1 MSYQPKPG
9 GQPPSFKTNVNR
21 AKTKRW
27 VEAKSYT
34 YDGDDWGDA
43 DEYDEYGGYDEP
55 PPPTKP
61 TGLRQQGQSAHSIP
75 QNPYASPTGPYQSP
89 VGNGNSG
96 YGNMSGP
103 QQLGLRSATNP
114 QPRVD
119 TGLVRNNSF
128 DRGDEKRAF
137 SAGGLQQGVVSPREA
152 PRQQQS
158 YQPEQTYEAANI
170 QAPMQ
175 FDPNQMRPVQPKPH
189 AQSERSHPDQPQ
201 ATDSA
206 YAPPA
211 DYRENSYSQDS
222 RLPSMG
228 SRTQSMTSNSSS
240 LDIHNRRDFTPSAL
254 PQPLHTRGSPSP
266 DSRPMSQHPPRKS
279 SLSQANQ
286 PQMTPPGRMSNVPAS
301 SESESVH
308 RERTS
313 SNAEKPLPFVRPA
326 DIYRRMQEMERE
338 RQSQESSR
346 PSMDAITGSV
356 GQFEEGDH
364 AVLGEE
370 EPDPSHP
377 ATKPAPT
384 QTHDIFEAKEQN
396 RPRQTTLDPV
406 AERKSEY
413 ALDGNI
419 GDHQTA
425 SNQAHDL
432 GLANSDTTEGVTQ
445 AAPRTVVHN
454 TLSPVLPEVARMS
467 AFGDSF
473 LNTRDVTEQA
483 SSRAQFAPLDGNPLT
498 DQDRTSNESSSG
510 LQHQPSSG
518 FRSVVHQAFDRTD
531 DQIPP
536 TPTSTAG
543 SSVQRSTSRGTSVV
557 SPIISRDPSTTTPKG
572 TSDMRPMTPTYETD
586 DASPR
591 PQSSDSAGTQRQ
603 FTRRPSPTR
612 AMAPEIGDQ
621 SPPATFIPGH
631 RRDLS
636 TPSPGNSPARTP
648 ALEVNKQ
655 LHRPHEAEVAMST
668 PTELAFDSTSL
679 NQEKAP
685 LDNTDAPLVDSPVDN
700 SRKRS
705 ESPSKGRVRDLA
717 GKFEST
723 SNSRRGSDQS
733 LSQRGGSGR
742 TSPQRVDLPISTRPL
757 ADRMESFRP
766 HLPGGW
772 DSYTSNAP
780 PTTATDT
787 IIKNDASG
795 AIQQPA
801 PSTTDISSAEEAQ
814 RPIKFGTPKIPE
826 QSMARSLQEDA
837 SPNDPFSSV
846 AAKSSA
852 MACAIVADNTTGNSP
867 ELAVVPKDF
876 EREEPPQHES
886 SVDRD
891 SSERERSV
899 LVSTGSQ
906 AEASQSDDDEPVQK
920 LQKSQ
925 ELGTPSDHIDSPKL
939 SKVLSDRSEQN
950 TPHAPL
956 LAPLSLR
963 TDTGSTYES
972 DRLRREIEKSLT
984 PNMPSEPTTAESD
997 SPFQGERRIPVDATM
1012 DRHGVAHESMVI
1024 PREYDSYW
1032 NGSESLSSS
1041 RASSERIQTL
1051 VPSHAGPQRGE
1062 DQAPAPPLMDKNSQV
1077 LAEERQSPLPDTR
1090 PTIPQHRFSWE
1101 RTSLNEEAPS
1111 DAGQETI
1118 APTIEPKQLSN
1129 IQGLPHLDPRLEHEV
1144 GSEGHTGLP
1153 SSVPDPVPE
1162 PSLYEGGLEISEH
1175 QAEKYHIAD
1184 PTHVSGLSGISRAT
1198 EHPLPDRSQ
1207 QVREEEPVT
1216 TQSDAPSNLEVRPGL
1231 PPPPPH
1237 PSAQPKTPAFR
1248 EILALKT
1255 PADRIRGYNE
1265 ARDLWAKQDT
1275 GLAHW
1280 LAVTTTELPEHA
1292 DVLANVGRRPAAL
1305 MGHKPSSSRL
1315 LSGFRSTG
1323 PQSDVSENSSSA
1335 FGQGSIPSSGSNKLS
1350 SQQVQAKGKDL
1361 LHTAGVFGGKA
1372 NVAAKGL
1379 FSKGRSKLR
1388 GAGGSD
1394 KVDK

>member
-75 QNPYASPTGPYQSP
+75 QNPYASPTDPYRSSI
-89 VGNGNSG
+89 GNGKAG

-103 QQLGLRSATNP
+103 QQHGPRSATNP
-114 QPRVD
+114 QPWVD
-119 TGLVRNNSF
+119 TGLVRTNSF

-137 SAGGLQQGVVSPREA
+137 SAGGLQQGMASPSDAR
-152 PRQQQS
+152 RQPQS
-158 YQPEQTYEAANI
+158 YPHEQTYETPNI
-170 QAPMQ
+170 QPPMQ

-189 AQSERSHPDQPQ
+189 GQPERSYPDQPIQ
-201 ATDSA
+201 ATDPA
-206 YAPPA
+206 YARSG
-211 DYRENSYSQDS
+211 DYRELSYAQDS

-266 DSRPMSQHPPRKS
+266 DSPPMSQHPPRKS
-279 SLSQANQ
+279 SLSQTNQ
-286 PQMTPPGRMSNVPAS
+286 PQIAPLSQVSNVPKS

-308 RERTS
+308 RERTG
-313 SNAEKPLPFVRPA
+313 SNADKPLPFVRPA
-326 DIYRRMQEMERE
+326 DIYRRMQEGKERE
-338 RQSQESSR
+338 RQSQESPR
-346 PSMDAITGSV
+346 PSMEALTGSAS
-356 GQFEEGDH
+356 QFEKANDP
-364 AVLGEE
+364 VLGE
-370 EPDPSHP
+370 EPDPSQP
-377 ATKPAPT
+377 VTKPIPS
-384 QTHDIFEAKEQN
+384 QTLDTTEAKEQN
-396 RPRQTTLDPV
+396 RPRQMTLDSVP
-406 AERKSEY
+406 ERKSEY
-413 ALDGNI
+413 VLEDGSI
-419 GDHQTA
+419 GNHQTA
-425 SNQAHDL
+425 SNLAHDS
-432 GLANSDTTEGVTQ
+432 GLANTDATEGATQ

-473 LNTRDVTEQA
+473 LNTGDVTEPN
-483 SSRAQFAPLDGNPLT
+483 SSPMKLATSDGSPLT
-498 DQDRTSNESSSG
+498 DQDRISNDSSSG
-510 LQHQPSSG
+510 LQHQSSSG

-536 TPTSTAG
+536 TPTSTEG

-557 SPIISRDPSTTTPKG
+557 SPIISRGPSTTTSKG
-572 TSDMRPMTPTYETD
+572 ISDMRPMTPTYETD

-591 PQSSDSAGTQRQ
+591 PQSSDSTGTQRQ
-603 FTRRPSPTR
+603 VTRKPSPT
-612 AMAPEIGDQ
+612 PDQ
-621 SPPATFIPGH
+621 SPPPTFIPGH

-655 LHRPHEAEVAMST
+655 LHRPHEAEVTMPT
-668 PTELAFDSTSL
+668 PTQLAFDSTSL
-679 NQEKAP
+679 SQEKAP
-685 LDNTDAPLVDSPVDN
+685 QGNTDALSMNSPVDN
-700 SRKRS
+700 SGKRS

-772 DSYTSNAP
+772 DSYTSIAP
-780 PTTATDT
+780 PTAATDT
-787 IIKNDASG
+787 KVRSDASA
-795 AIQQPA
+795 AIQQPE
-801 PSTTDISSAEEAQ
+801 PSASDISSAEEAQ
-814 RPIKFGTPKIPE
+814 GAIQSGTPNTRKH
-826 QSMARSLQEDA
+826 SKGT
-837 SPNDPFSSV
+837 SPDDPFITV
-846 AAKSSA
+846 AADSGA
-852 MACAIVADNTTGNSP
+852 IAGGIVADTSIGNSTEP
-867 ELAVVPKDF
+867 AVAPKGF
-876 EREEPPQHES
+876 TQEERPQHES
-886 SVDRD
+886 NADNSSADR
-891 SSERERSV
+891 EHGV
-899 LVSTGSQ
+899 LVNTNSQ
-906 AEASQSDDDEPVQK
+906 AEASHSDDDEPVQK

-925 ELGTPSDHIDSPKL
+925 EPGTPSDYFDSPKP
-939 SKVLSDRSEQN
+939 SEALSDQSEQN

-997 SPFQGERRIPVDATM
+997 SPFQGERRIPVDAIM
-1012 DRHGVAHESMVI
+1012 DPHGVAHESMVI

-1032 NGSESLSSS
+1032 NGSESVNSS
-1041 RASSERIQTL
+1041 RTGSERIVTL
-1051 VPSHAGPQRGE
+1051 VPSYAGPHRGE
-1062 DQAPAPPLMDKNSQV
+1062 DEAPAPPLKDGNSQV
-1077 LAEERQSPLPDTR
+1077 LAEERQSPLADAR

-1101 RTSLNEEAPS
+1101 RTSLNEEGPS

-1118 APTIEPKQLSN
+1118 APTTEPKQLSN
-1129 IQGLPHLDPRLEHEV
+1129 IQDSPVLDHSLEHEV
-1144 GSEGHTGLP
+1144 NSKGLPGLP

-1162 PSLYEGGLEISEH
+1162 PPAYEGGLELSEPPP
-1175 QAEKYHIAD
+1175 EKHHIAEPSD
-1184 PTHVSGLSGISRAT
+1184 DSAFQGASRAT
-1198 EHPLPDRSQ
+1198 DHPTPDRSQ
-1207 QVREEEPVT
+1207 QWHEQEPAT
-1216 TQSDAPSNLEVRPGL
+1216 TQSGGPSNLEIEPGF

-1237 PSAQPKTPAFR
+1237 PSAHPKIPAFR

-1265 ARDLWAKQDT
+1265 ARDQFAKQDT

-1280 LAVTTTELPEHA
+1280 LAITATELPEHA
-1292 DVLANVGRRPAAL
+1292 DVLANVGRRPAVL
-1305 MGHKPSSSRL
+1305 MGHKPSTSRL

-1323 PQSDVSENSSSA
+1323 PQSDVSETPSSA
-1335 FGQGSIPSSGSNKLS
+1335 FGQGSVASSGTNKLS

>member
-9 GQPPSFKTNVNR
+9 AQPPSFKTNVNR

-75 QNPYASPTGPYQSP
+75 PNPYASPTDHYRSP
-89 VGNGNSG
+89 VGNGKAS

-103 QQLGLRSATNP
+103 QQSGSRSATNP

-119 TGLVRNNSF
+119 TGLVRSNSF

-137 SAGGLQQGVVSPREA
+137 SAGGLQQGMASPSDG

-158 YQPEQTYEAANI
+158 YLDEQTYKAPNI
-170 QAPMQ
+170 QPPMQ
-175 FDPNQMRPVQPKPH
+175 FDPSQMRPVQPKPRGQSEL
-189 AQSERSHPDQPQ
+189 AQSDQPAQ
-201 ATDSA
+201 PTGSA
-206 YAPPA
+206 YGPSA
-211 DYRENSYSQDS
+211 DYRELPHPQDS

-279 SLSQANQ
+279 SLSQTNQ
-286 PQMTPPGRMSNVPAS
+286 PQMTPAARMSNVPLS
-301 SESESVH
+301 SEPESVH
-308 RERTS
+308 RQRSS

-326 DIYRRMQEMERE
+326 DIYRRMQEEQERE
-338 RQSQESSR
+338 RQSQESPR
-346 PSMDAITGSV
+346 PSMDAITGSA
-356 GQFEEGDH
+356 GQFEKSKH
-364 AVLGEE
+364 TVLGED
-370 EPDPSHP
+370 DPNASHP
-377 ATKPAPT
+377 TMKSPPS
-384 QTHDIFEAKEQN
+384 QTLNTIEAKEPN
-396 RPRQTTLDPV
+396 RPRQMTLDSV

-413 ALDGNI
+413 ALDENI

-425 SNQAHDL
+425 TDQTHDF
-432 GLANSDTTEGVTQ
+432 GLAKADATEGATQ
-445 AAPRTVVHN
+445 AMPRTVVHN
-454 TLSPVLPEVARMS
+454 TLSPILPEVARMS
-467 AFGDSF
+467 AFSDSF
-473 LNTRDVTEQA
+473 LNARDVSEETSFPTQLTP
-483 SSRAQFAPLDGNPLT
+483 SDGSPPE
-498 DQDRTSNESSSG
+498 DPDRTTNESSSG
-510 LQHQPSSG
+510 LQHQSSSG

-536 TPTSTAG
+536 TPSSTAG

-557 SPIISRDPSTTTPKG
+557 SPIISRGPSTTTPKG
-572 TSDMRPMTPTYETD
+572 ASTMRPMTPTHETD
-586 DASPR
+586 DPSPR
-591 PQSSDSAGTQRQ
+591 PQSSDSADTQRQ
-603 FTRRPSPTR
+603 LTRKPSPTR
-612 AMAPEIGDQ
+612 TRSPKIDDQ

-655 LHRPHEAEVAMST
+655 LHQPHEAEVAMST
-668 PTELAFDSTSL
+668 PTELAFDSGVLS
-679 NQEKAP
+679 QEIAP
-685 LDNTDAPLVDSPVDN
+685 RNDTDVPLVSSRADD

-705 ESPSKGRVRDLA
+705 ESPSKSRVRDLA

-733 LSQRGGSGR
+733 ISQRGGSGR
-742 TSPQRVDLPISTRPL
+742 TSPQRIDLPISTRPL
-757 ADRMESFRP
+757 TDRMESFRP

-780 PTTATDT
+780 TTATDT
-787 IIKNDASG
+787 TLANDAS
-795 AIQQPA
+795 AAMQQPKD
-801 PSTTDISSAEEAQ
+801 STSNTFLAQEAQ
-814 RPIKFGTPKIPE
+814 GTIKSGTPNTPKNSKPTPP
-826 QSMARSLQEDA
+826 QEDTTL
-837 SPNDPFSSV
+837 NDPFYTV
-846 AAKSSA
+846 GADSSA
-852 MACAIVADNTTGNSP
+852 MAGASVPNTTRMGSP
-867 ELAVVPKDF
+867 EPAVAHKGFNREGKSQPESNEDYTTS
-876 EREEPPQHES
+876 ERES
-886 SVDRD
+886 SV
-891 SSERERSV
+891 SK
-899 LVSTGSQ
+899 
-906 AEASQSDDDEPVQK
+906 SDDAEPGQK
-920 LQKSQ
+920 LQSSN
-925 ELGTPSDHIDSPKL
+925 EPETPSEYVDSPKP
-939 SKVLSDRSEQN
+939 SEALSDRSEQN
-950 TPHAPL
+950 TPHGPI

-963 TDTGSTYES
+963 TGTGSRYES

-997 SPFQGERRIPVDATM
+997 SPFQGERRIPVDAIM
-1012 DRHGVAHESMVI
+1012 SRQSVAHESMVI

-1032 NGSESLSSS
+1032 NGSESANSS
-1041 RASSERIQTL
+1041 RTGSERIAAL
-1051 VPSHAGPQRGE
+1051 VPSYAGQQRGE
-1062 DQAPAPPLMDKNSQV
+1062 DEASAPPSKDGSSQL
-1077 LAEERQSPLPDTR
+1077 LAGEQQSQLADTR
-1090 PTIPQHRFSWE
+1090 PTMPPQRFSWE

-1111 DAGQETI
+1111 DAVQEIT
-1118 APTIEPKQLSN
+1118 APAVDSKQLSN
-1129 IQGLPHLDPRLEHEV
+1129 IQDTPLVDSRLDREKDFQ
-1144 GSEGHTGLP
+1144 GYTGLP
-1153 SSVPDPVPE
+1153 SSLPDPVLE
-1162 PSLYEGGLEISEH
+1162 PPTYEGGLEISEPLT
-1175 QAEKYHIAD
+1175 EKIHAAD
-1184 PTHVSGLSGISRAT
+1184 AIDDDSEMESAPRAT
-1198 EHPLPDRSQ
+1198 ENPPPDRSQ
-1207 QVREEEPVT
+1207 EAREQEPII
-1216 TQSDAPSNLEVRPGL
+1216 TQSNAPSNLEIKSDF

-1237 PSAQPKTPAFR
+1237 PNAQPKIPAFR

-1255 PADRIRGYNE
+1255 PAERIRGYNE
-1265 ARDLWAKQDT
+1265 ARDQFAQQET

-1280 LAVTTTELPEHA
+1280 LAITTTELPEHA
-1292 DVLANVGRRPAAL
+1292 DVLANVGRPPAVL

-1315 LSGFRSTG
+1315 LSGFRSIG
-1323 PQSDVSENSSSA
+1323 PQSDASEAPSSA
-1335 FGQGSIPSSGSNKLS
+1335 FGQGSIPSGGGNKLS